1 LCVSIG
7 SLDGVEQESPG
18 GSSTESPPRQPPGA
32 SIRTVEGKDSVAG
45 IRRLVVDNSVLT
57 RKVLTKTLRA
67 DVEIEVVGSTAD
79 SSIALSL
86 SRTAESALRALN
98 QLTSLRHP
106 VLTASV
112 SALILNLSP
121 LPENVRD

>member
-1 LCVSIG
+1 
-7 SLDGVEQESPG
+7 
-18 GSSTESPPRQPPGA
+18 
-32 SIRTVEGKDSVAG
+32 VAG
-45 IRRLVVDNSVLT
+45 IRQLVVDNSVLT
-57 RKVLTKTLRA
+57 RKVLSKTLRA
-67 DVEIEVVGSTAD
+67 NAEIEVVGSAAD

-86 SRTAESALRALN
+86 FRTPEPALRALN
-98 QLTSLRHP
+98 RLTSLRHP

>member
-1 LCVSIG
+1 M
-7 SLDGVEQESPG
+7 
-18 GSSTESPPRQPPGA
+18 
-32 SIRTVEGKDSVAG
+32 AG
-45 IRRLVVDNSVLT
+45 IRQLVVDNSVLT
-57 RKVLTKTLRA
+57 RKVLSKTLRA
-67 DVEIEVVGSTAD
+67 NAEIEVVGSAAD

-86 SRTAESALRALN
+86 FRTAEPALRALN
-98 QLTSLRHP
+98 RLTSLRHP